1 MVKKY
6 SMTEARANF
15 FRMVHE
21 AEEGTQVELTR
32 RGKTVA
38 VLAKVENSEQMPNK
52 KSGFWEAY
60 QKFRREHDLVEL
72 NIDPDEIW
80 GDVRDTSPGRR
91 IGEGD

>member
-6 SMTEARANF
+6 SLTEARANF
-15 FRMVHE
+15 FRVVHE
-21 AEEGTQVELTR
+21 AEEGTRVELTR

-38 VLAKVENSEQMPNK
+38 VLTKVENSEGMPNK
-52 KSGFWEAY
+52 KLGFWAAY

-80 GDVRDTSPGRR
+80 GDVRDPSPGR
-91 IGEGD
+91 DFNW